1 MSAPTVWSAPAY
13 GNGSHG
19 ALAAY
24 QESLA
29 VGLIAT
35 PRAQFRTCQ
44 ADEPLQAVIRRNQG
58 ESFDHLPVV
67 VDGANHGSSV
77 VGILA
82 LTDQQEA
89 HGQSCAVRDCM
100 APLSEEHL
108 VGADASILAFI
119 READARPF
127 RLVVSGG
134 EIAGLVSI
142 SDLQRLPVRAALFA
156 MVTHLEME
164 MAETIRITHPHP
176 KDWIGL
182 LTPERAGRIEAEIQA
197 STDAD
202 SLVDPLLFTQF
213 GDKVGVLAK
222 SLDPTALGSLTKTS
236 FRQDMHAIQDLRDRI
251 AHANDYAAT
260 REDARQTCIR
270 VRALDEWIQFL
281 SSQASARTTPNQRR
295 R

>member
-1 MSAPTVWSAPAY
+1 MSTPQAWSTPAI
-13 GNGSHG
+13 GDGSHR
-19 ALAAY
+19 ALTAY

-44 ADEPLQAVIRRNQG
+44 ADELLHEVIRRHEG

-67 VDGANHGSSV
+67 VDRTSRGSSV

-89 HGQSCAVRDCM
+89 PGQSCAVRDCM

-119 READARPF
+119 READAQPF

-156 MVTHLEME
+156 MVTHLELE
-164 MAETIRITHPHP
+164 MAETIRIAHPRH
-176 KDWIGL
+176 KDWIEL
-182 LTPERAGRIEAEIQA
+182 LTPERAGKIEAEIQA

-213 GDKVGVLAK
+213 GDKVGLLAK
-222 SLDPTALGSLTKTS
+222 ILDPTALGSLTKTR

-260 REDARQTCIR
+260 REDAGQTCVR

-281 SSQASARTTPNQRR
+281 SSQASAKTTPNQRR